1 MWMDNEMLV
10 RVRRASKRPS
20 SSPARLAQ
28 WNVLNLIL
36 KRSMVSLLIFFFFHL
51 LPQWTRACFSR
62 NHIIVAKLSP
72 HPYLSQPSSYSL
84 LKKIGGLARGWVRRV
99 LPGRGRFTDPPSG
112 VHWVSWAWM
121 SIRMYMWLGVDSGA
135 SWCGLLDF
143 LLEAIIL
150 GFGVCCHAV
159 LL

>member
-10 RVRRASKRPS
+10 GVRRASKRPS

-28 WNVLNLIL
+28 WNVFESYLEKKHGLFTD
-36 KRSMVSLLIFFFFHL
+36 FFFFHL
-51 LPQWTRACFSR
+51 LSLWTRTCFSR

-72 HPYLSQPSSYSL
+72 HPYLSQPSSYSP

-99 LPGRGRFTDPPSG
+99 LPGRGRFTNPPSG

-121 SIRMYMWLGVDSGA
+121 SIKMYTWLGLDSGA

-143 LLEAIIL
+143 QLEAIIL
-150 GFGVCCHAV
+150 GFGVCCYAV